1 MSIPSH
7 IRRIADRYLS
17 GTATPEERAI
27 LDDWYRSFDD
37 RFVELPPD
45 AENHPDRLGE
55 RMRTRLMREL
65 QEPGVVSIRPRY
77 RSWMRVTAA
86 TLLLLVGLGLGI
98 RMIWFSPAE
107 VTDSAP
113 VTRTDD
119 RPLAPGSDRAW
130 LRLGDGSVVYLDS
143 TAPGMLANQAGM
155 RLEKKADGSIVYQTG
170 TPSAGPTGTT
180 VFNEI
185 RTPRGGQYQVI
196 LSDGTHVWLNAETTL
211 RFPVAFRGEDRKV
224 ELSGEAYFE
233 VARDEHRPF
242 RVMTGASLVQVFG
255 THFNVNA
262 YSDEASVRT
271 TLLEGQVGVG
281 PAAFGSGEALRML
294 TPGQQAAVKPDGTV
308 KVDDRADTEEAIAWK
323 NGRFHFNS
331 ADIRAI
337 MRQIA
342 RWYDAE
348 VIFEGDPDLHF
359 TGQITRRDEVS
370 RVLQMM
376 EMTGEVRFRVE
387 GRRIYVK
394 K

>member
-1 MSIPSH
+1 M
-7 IRRIADRYLS
+7 
-17 GTATPEERAI
+17 
-27 LDDWYRSFDD
+27 LDEWYRSFDD
-37 RFVELPPD
+37 RFLELP
-45 AENHPDRLGE
+45 AEDEGHADQLRE

-65 QEPGVVSIRPRY
+65 RAPGVVMMPARY
-77 RSWMRVTAA
+77 RNWMRVAA
-86 TLLLLVGLGLGI
+86 ALLLLLGLGLGI
-98 RMIWFSPAE
+98 RMIWFRPAE
-107 VTDSAP
+107 KIMTAP
-113 VTRTDD
+113 LTQTKE

-143 TAPGMLANQAGM
+143 TAPGLLASQAGLK
-155 RLEKKADGSIVYQTG
+155 LEKKADGSIVYQSVPSVEH
-170 TPSAGPTGTT
+170 TPGATLY
-180 VFNEI
+180 NEI

-211 RFPVAFRGEDRKV
+211 RFPVVFGGSDRKV
-224 ELSGEAYFE
+224 ELLGEAYFE
-233 VARDEHRPF
+233 VAKDQRRPF
-242 RVMTGASLVQVFG
+242 RVMTDASLVEVLG

-262 YSDEASVRT
+262 YPDEASVRT
-271 TLLEGQVGVG
+271 TLLEGRVGVG
-281 PAAFGSGEALRML
+281 KISGGDLRML
-294 TPGQQAAVKPDGTV
+294 SPGQQAAVKSDGTV

-348 VIFEGDPDLHF
+348 VIFEGNPELHF

-394 K
+394 

>member
-7 IRRIADRYLS
+7 IRRIANRYLS

-45 AENHPDRLGE
+45 AETHQDRLGE

-65 QEPGVVSIRPRY
+65 REPGVVSMRPRY
-77 RSWMRVTAA
+77 RSWMRVAVA
-86 TLLLLVGLGLGI
+86 LLLLAGLGLGI

-113 VTRTDD
+113 LTRTDD

-143 TAPGMLANQAGM
+143 TAPGLLASQAGLQ
-155 RLEKKADGSIVYQTG
+155 LEKKADGSIVYQTG
-170 TPSAGPTGTT
+170 TPGTDPAGST

-271 TLLEGQVGVG
+271 TLLEGRVGVG
-281 PAAFGSGEALRML
+281 PAASGSGEALRML
-294 TPGQQAAVKPDGTV
+294 TPGQQASVKPDGTV

>member
-7 IRRIADRYLS
+7 IRRIANRYLS

-37 RFVELPPD
+37 RFVELPSD
-45 AENHPDRLGE
+45 TENHPDRLGE
-55 RMRTRLMREL
+55 RMRARLMREL
-65 QEPGVVSIRPRY
+65 REPGFVSFRPRY
-77 RSWMRVTAA
+77 RSWMRVAA
-86 TLLLLVGLGLGI
+86 ALLLLAGLGLGI
-98 RMIWFSPAE
+98 RMIWFRPAE
-107 VTDSAP
+107 AMGP
-113 VTRTDD
+113 IPLTRTDD
-119 RPLAPGSDRAW
+119 SPLAPGSDRAW

-143 TAPGMLANQAGM
+143 TAPGLLASQAGLQ
-155 RLEKKADGSIVYQTG
+155 LEKKADGSIVYQIG
-170 TPSAGPTGTT
+170 TSGIDPAETT

-211 RFPVAFRGEDRKV
+211 RFPVVFNGEDRRV
-224 ELSGEAYFE
+224 DLTGEAYFE
-233 VARDEHRPF
+233 VAKDQHRPF
-242 RVMTGASLVQVFG
+242 RVMTSVSLVEVFG

-262 YSDEASVRT
+262 YADEAYVRT
-271 TLLEGQVGVG
+271 TLLEGSVGVRSSKE
-281 PAAFGSGEALRML
+281 ASGMKLRML
-294 TPGQQAAVKPDGTV
+294 SPGQQAAVRPDGSV

-323 NGRFHFNS
+323 NGRFQFNS
-331 ADIRAI
+331 ADIRSI

-348 VIFEGDPDLHF
+348 VVFEGNPELHF

-376 EMTGEVRFRVE
+376 ELTGEVRFRVE

-394 K
+394 N

>member
-17 GTATPEERAI
+17 GTATPEECVI
-27 LDDWYRSFDD
+27 LDEWYRSFDD
-37 RFVELPPD
+37 RFVELPAD
-45 AENHPDRLGE
+45 AEGHPDRLGE
-55 RMRTRLMREL
+55 RMRTRLMGDLR
-65 QEPGVVSIRPRY
+65 EPGVVSMRPRY
-77 RSWMRVTAA
+77 RSWMRVAA
-86 TLLLLVGLGLGI
+86 ALLLLAGLGLGI
-98 RMIWFSPAE
+98 RMIWFRSAE
-107 VTDSAP
+107 VIGPATL
-113 VTRTDD
+113 TRTNDH
-119 RPLAPGSDRAW
+119 PLTPGSDRAW

-143 TAPGMLANQAGM
+143 TAPGFLASQAGLQ
-155 RLEKKADGSIVYQTG
+155 LEKKADGSIVYQTG
-170 TPSAGPTGTT
+170 TPNTDPAGTT

-211 RFPVAFRGEDRKV
+211 RFPVAFRGKDRKV
-224 ELSGEAYFE
+224 DLSGEAYFE
-233 VARDEHRPF
+233 VAKDEQRPF
-242 RVMTGASLVQVFG
+242 RVMTDASLVEVFG

-262 YSDEASVRT
+262 YTDEGSVKT
-271 TLLEGQVGVG
+271 TLLEGRVGVG
-281 PAAFGSGEALRML
+281 PAASGSGGAMRML
-294 TPGQQAAVKPDGTV
+294 SPGQQAAVKPDGTV
-308 KVDDRADTEEAIAWK
+308 NVNDRADTEEAIAWK

>member
-1 MSIPSH
+1 
-7 IRRIADRYLS
+7 
-17 GTATPEERAI
+17 
-27 LDDWYRSFDD
+27 
-37 RFVELPPD
+37 
-45 AENHPDRLGE
+45 
-55 RMRTRLMREL
+55 MRTRLMREL
-65 QEPGVVSIRPRY
+65 QEPGVVSLRARY
-77 RSWMRVTAA
+77 RSRMRVAA
-86 TLLLLVGLGLGI
+86 ALLLLAGLGLGI
-98 RMIWFSPAE
+98 RKIWFRPAG

-113 VTRTDD
+113 VTRAID

-143 TAPGMLANQAGM
+143 TAPGLLASQAGLQ
-155 RLEKKADGSIVYQTG
+155 LEKKADGSIVYQTG
-170 TPSAGPTGTT
+170 TPATDPAGST

-233 VARDEHRPF
+233 VARDEQRPF

-281 PAAFGSGEALRML
+281 PAASGSGEALRML
-294 TPGQQAAVKPDGTV
+294 TPGQQASVKPDGTI
-308 KVDDRADTEEAIAWK
+308 KLNDRADTEEAIAWK

-376 EMTGEVRFRVE
+376 EMTGEVHFRIE
-387 GRRIYVK
+387 GRRIYVTR
-394 K
+394 